1 MNQPE
6 PKPLNS
12 LEVWVA
18 DHATPIFLTLAVVI
32 LVAAGGIFW
41 TYQKTG
47 NAEDKINVLSP
58 KIAHIVKCNQSSLVD
73 DKRAAECANR
83 IRIGLINCRRSIP
96 CREALLAAIASP
108 AVPETTATSPSP
120 SSSTTTVG
128 ATKGGATQNPSTAGQ
143 QPGPGQPG
151 HHGGDGDQGGAQE
164 GEEAPAPVAA
174 APSPSPAPQPA
185 PAPAPSPEP
194 TTGDSGPQTGQE
206 TAASGVGV
214 ELCVLERT
222 CVGLEVG
229 VPHPKGSP

>member
-1 MNQPE
+1 MNE

-47 NAEDKINVLSP
+47 NAEDSINILRP
-58 KIAHIVKCNQSSLVD
+58 KVAHIVKCNQGSLVD

-83 IRIGLINCRRSIP
+83 IRIGLINCRRSVP

-108 AVPETTATSPSP
+108 APTEV
-120 SSSTTTVG
+120 SSTGDTNPPASG
-128 ATKGGATQNPSTAGQ
+128 AEGGATQNPSTAGQ

-151 HHGGDGDQGGAQE
+151 HHGGGDHHATEGGD
-164 GEEAPAPVAA
+164 GEEAPAGV
-174 APSPSPAPQPA
+174 PSPSPVEEPVTA
-185 PAPAPSPEP
+185 PAPLPGATE
-194 TTGDSGPQTGQE
+194 GESGPQTGQE
-206 TAASGVGV
+206 NASPSGVGV

-222 CVGLEVG
+222 CVDLEVG
-229 VPHPKGSP
+229 AHPKGTP